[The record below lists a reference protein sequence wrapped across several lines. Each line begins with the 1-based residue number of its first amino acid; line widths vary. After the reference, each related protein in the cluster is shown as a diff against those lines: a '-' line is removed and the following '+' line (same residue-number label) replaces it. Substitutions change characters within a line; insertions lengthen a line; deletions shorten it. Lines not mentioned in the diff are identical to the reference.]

1 MSECKLEQMAS
12 FISTKVLSKY
22 SEIEQANMP
31 SIICEEVSTES
42 IKAAL
47 DLPELKEVFNALEFY
62 KSYSDCA
69 EGCRSRSDSWVTRC
83 TCGFVAKEKEHRQ
96 ALSKLKSLGI
106 VKEGEK

>member
-1 MSECKLEQMAS
+1 MSDCKLEQMAS

-47 DLPELKEVFNALEFY
+47 DLPELKEVFKALEFY
-62 KSYSDCA
+62 GNEDNWQDPDSYVPYWTLWSDGA
-69 EGCRSRSDSWVTRC
+69 NV
-83 TCGFVAKEKEHRQ
+83 GFNEAKN

>member
-47 DLPELKEVFNALEFY
+47 DLPELREAVEALKFY
-62 KSYSDCA
+62 RQYSDCA

-83 TCGFVAKEKEHRQ
+83 TCGFVAKEKEYRQ
-96 ALSKLKSLGI
+96 ALQALREFLG
-106 VKEGEK
+106 EESGG